1 MSKKDKALKNFSS
14 EDLLEALTFL
24 AQVDYSKIDPALVN
38 KTNLSKLR
46 IAKELVSRG
55 VIFWEEVE

>member
-24 AQVDYSKIDPALVN
+24 AQVDYSKIDPHLVN